1 MFIFSPDGEER
12 HSLSEEDELGEEDD
26 ELGEG
31 EDELGEGDDSP
42 GSGMEFK
49 RESDDPDFDPL
60 DESSWSTEL
69 TKHKF
74 VKMSCCVIMTTT
86 FTSGVDV
93 KMHRR
98 HASWRCVFLAL

>member
-12 HSLSEEDELGEEDD
+12 HSLSEEDELGAEDD

-60 DESSWSTEL
+60 DESS
-69 TKHKF
+69 
-74 VKMSCCVIMTTT
+74 
-86 FTSGVDV
+86 
-93 KMHRR
+93 
-98 HASWRCVFLAL
+98 